1 MCQTR
6 NGRKALRR
14 TRETAKPQGLEYPLF
29 SKGYGGSE
37 PFRLGEG
44 GSGWGGWDIKKGISH
59 VVFSY
64 KLAEVLR
71 VFFKRDFSEVC
82 VLSAVMYLSANS
94 SLLAI
99 MYLLALITF

>member
-1 MCQTR
+1 MSNAQWKKSPATNSRYGKALATGVPAIFERLCR
-6 NGRKALRR
+6 FGALRR
-14 TRETAKPQGLEYPLF
+14 
-29 SKGYGGSE
+29 GGE
-37 PFRLGEG
+37 
-44 GSGWGGWDIKKGISH
+44 KKGISH

-64 KLAEVLR
+64 KLVVVLH
-71 VFFKRDFSEVC
+71 VFFKCDFSEVC